1 MTTTTSGPP
10 ATTRLYQAGKVV
22 EEGFPPER
30 IPDLLREHP
39 GAVLWLDLLDP
50 EAPDL
55 AEAQKIFGL
64 HPLAVEDAVQDH
76 ERPKLDR
83 YPEHLFLNLY
93 QVRVQTAPPSL
104 RKTEISAFILENAL
118 ITVHKQPG
126 DLAALTARWD
136 LDAETLGADSGVA
149 FLVYGLLDVVMDAQL
164 DGAQKLD
171 RAMDGVEDTLLEEG
185 GAPRAVR
192 AKGFELRRT
201 LAMLQRGVA
210 PMPGIVAELL
220 DIGAHLRLSDQLK
233 PYLRDVQDHAQ
244 HAAETTEMARER
256 INGLLDADLN
266 EQSNAL
272 NDITKKLAAWAA
284 IIAVPTAVT
293 GYFGQNVPYP
303 SSGTWVGV
311 VASAVLMLGAAG
323 SLIYTFKKKN
333 WL

>member
-1 MTTTTSGPP
+1 VTTTTSGPP

-30 IPDLLREHP
+30 IPALLRDNP
-39 GAVLWLDLLDP
+39 DAVLWLDLLDP
-50 EAPDL
+50 EEHDL
-55 AEAQKIFGL
+55 AAVQEIFGL

-83 YPEHLFLNLY
+83 YQEHLFLNVY
-93 QVRVQTAPPSL
+93 QVRVATNPPSL
-104 RKTEISAFILENAL
+104 RKTEISAFILERAL
-118 ITVHKQPG
+118 ITVHKAQG
-126 DLAALTARWD
+126 DLSSLTTRWD
-136 LDAETLGADSGVA
+136 ADSATLGAESGVA
-149 FLVYGLLDVVMDAQL
+149 FLVYGLLDVIMDAQL
-164 DGAQKLD
+164 DAAQKLD
-171 RAMDGVEDTLLEEG
+171 RAMDSVEDQLLEEG

-192 AKGFELRRT
+192 ARGFDLRRT
-201 LAMLQRGVA
+201 LAMLQRGVS
-210 PMPGIVAELL
+210 PMPAIVTELL
-220 DIGAHLRLSDQLK
+220 DIGAHLHLSDQLK

-244 HAAETTEMARER
+244 HAAETTEQARER

-284 IIAVPTAVT
+284 IIAVPTAIT

-303 SSGTWVGV
+303 TSGTWVGV
-311 VASAVLMLGAAG
+311 VLSAVLMLGAAG
-323 SLIYTFKKKN
+323 GLIWTFKRKN